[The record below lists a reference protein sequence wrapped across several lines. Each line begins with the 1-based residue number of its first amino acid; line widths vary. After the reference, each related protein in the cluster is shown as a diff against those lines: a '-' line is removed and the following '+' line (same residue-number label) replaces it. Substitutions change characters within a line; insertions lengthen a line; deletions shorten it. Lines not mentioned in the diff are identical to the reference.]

1 VPEKLVDLFKQ
12 RQLSYDSYFRRESE
26 QIVQQKC
33 VLWETIPDFY
43 EKRAEIASDI
53 EDAIREVLESN
64 HAELISL
71 QLHGITLQQTTEQKI
86 IETLIAEQE
95 ELTETILQQS
105 TVVRAEKEEFA
116 VDAAAE
122 VTVINSE
129 ANALGI
135 EIRAT
140 SEAIAFQAVTDA
152 QSNKL
157 ASIEAGLGLGTAGK
171 LLTYMWYSGF
181 GTLADPDK
189 MSVVLGIN
197 GATQAELAGA

>member
-1 VPEKLVDLFKQ
+1 
-12 RQLSYDSYFRRESE
+12 
-26 QIVQQKC
+26 
-33 VLWETIPDFY
+33 
-43 EKRAEIASDI
+43 
-53 EDAIREVLESN
+53 
-64 HAELISL
+64 
-71 QLHGITLQQTTEQKI
+71 
-86 IETLIAEQE
+86 
-95 ELTETILQQS
+95 
-105 TVVRAEKEEFA
+105 VVRAEKEEFA